1 MGNSCVVPDD
11 FKTEITYCY
20 ADWSPNFDEKT
31 PFGPYKSANITND
44 TALAL
49 FLAVFF

>member
-20 ADWSPNFDEKT
+20 ADWSSSFDEKT

-44 TALAL
+44 TA
-49 FLAVFF
+49 